1 MKKWKRTLLSL
12 SVAATMLFG
21 TVAASHAALAPM
33 RIGDADSDNY
43 VTVTD
48 ATRIQRW
55 LVGLAQM
62 TKLEQYLGDVDGD
75 GSCNIMD
82 ASRIQ
87 RKLV

>member
-12 SVAATMLFG
+12 SVAATMLIG
-21 TVAASHAALAPM
+21 AVTAPHAALAPKV
-33 RIGDADSDNY
+33 IGDTDSDNY

-55 LVGLAQM
+55 IAGLTHM

-75 GSCNIMD
+75 GECTILD
-82 ASRIQ
+82 AT
-87 RKLV
+87 